1 MNGGLLLQRVL
12 DGLANGSLYGSLA
25 LAITLV
31 YRATGRVNLA
41 QGELA
46 TSGTYLALIL
56 TSAATPALAGTT
68 LAARWLP
75 GAPWPRAVAIVA
87 AMAGS
92 AVLGAALERF
102 LLRRVPEH
110 DAGAALSLTVAVLL
124 LVNALASQWFGNGT
138 RAFPPPFP
146 DAPQD
151 QFLFLGAR
159 LRYTTI
165 GMWCTLL
172 VVLGLLHVFLL
183 RSRFGLAFRAVS
195 SSRTNSAL
203 HGIRVGTVLS
213 GTWAL
218 AAALGALVGCLAATR
233 LLLTPSMMTRL
244 LVYSLVAASIGGLS
258 SPGGALVGGVI
269 VGVGQSMLGGYVPGV
284 DAVLAFPLLVG
295 FMIIMLY
302 VRPGG
307 LFGGAASRTLRLD
320 HGVPGAAPPTEATA
334 RSRAAGAAPRWSIV
348 RNSATWRRAVVGSA
362 IAAVLVVIGAAFVLP
377 YVEARLLT
385 EVVATAVAL
394 WGLGFLIGDAGRIS
408 LAHATFMGVGAY
420 SVAIGAARWGLHPF
434 VGVVVAAVAGFV
446 VGGLL
451 SLPALRIRGQYL
463 AMVTFA
469 LAVIFP
475 SLLNR
480 FKWFTGGELGPPPT
494 DVPQAPSWLPLPAG
508 RTFAWLHVVSVL
520 TAVGL
525 GWMLA
530 NLRRSAFGRAVRAG
544 SEHEAAAVAMGVD
557 LTRVRTLTFATATA
571 LAAVGGA
578 FVAVQTQAVTSA
590 RFDVMRSLALYAMV
604 AVFGAGSL
612 TSAVAASLA
621 FMGTPWLLQK
631 LDLSLGAAGVPPD
644 APGGGAY
651 LVWGLALVVITVAV
665 PGGLVPWAQRRLQH
679 VVRVVEEEHIGLVPP
694 EPSPPTGGAE
704 RERPARSRVPSRA
717 RRLLDDA
724 EPPPA
729 VADGLTL
736 LDADLPLRADERNP
750 PPPSP

>member
-1 MNGGLLLQRVL
+1 MNGALLLQRVL

-68 LAARWLP
+68 LAAHWLP
-75 GAPWPRAVAIVA
+75 GAPWPRGVAIVA

-92 AVLGAALERF
+92 AALGAVIERF

-110 DAGAALSLTVAVLL
+110 DAGAAMSLTVAVLL
-124 LVNALASQWFGNGT
+124 LVNALASQWFGTGT

-146 DAPQD
+146 DGPQD
-151 QFLFLGAR
+151 QFLVLGAR
-159 LRYTTI
+159 LRYNTI
-165 GMWCTLL
+165 GLWCTLL
-172 VVLGLLHVFLL
+172 VVLGLLHLFLL

-195 SSRTNSAL
+195 SSRTSSAL
-203 HGIRVGTVLS
+203 HGIRVGTVLT

-218 AAALGALVGCLAATR
+218 AAALGTLVGCLAATR
-233 LLLTPSMMTRL
+233 LLLTPTMMTRL

-269 VGVGQSMLGGYVPGV
+269 VGVGQSLLGGYVPGV

-295 FMIIMLY
+295 FMIVMLY

-307 LFGGAASRTLRLD
+307 LFGGRASRALRLD
-320 HGVPGAAPPTEATA
+320 HGAPGAAPPTEATA
-334 RSRAAGAAPRWSIV
+334 RSTGADAAARWSIV
-348 RNSATWRRAVVGSA
+348 RHSAGWKLAV
-362 IAAVLVVIGAAFVLP
+362 AATALVAVPLTIGLAFVLP

-394 WGLGFLIGDAGRIS
+394 WGLGFLVGDAGRIS

-420 SVAIGAARWGLHPF
+420 SVAIGAARYGLHPF
-434 VGVVVAAVAGFV
+434 LGVAVAAVVGFV

-480 FKWFTGGELGPPPT
+480 YKWFTGGELGPPPT
-494 DVPQAPSWLPLPAG
+494 TVPRGPSWLPMPGG
-508 RTFAWLHVVSVL
+508 RTFAWLHVVTVL
-520 TAVGL
+520 VAVGL

-530 NLRRSAFGRAVRAG
+530 NLRHSAFGRAVRAG
-544 SEHEAAAVAMGVD
+544 SEHEAAAVAMGVN
-557 LTRVRTLTFATATA
+557 LTKVRTLTFATATA

-612 TSAVAASLA
+612 SSAVAASLA
-621 FMGTPWLLQK
+621 FVGTPWLLQK

-651 LVWGLALVVITVAV
+651 LVWGVALVVITVAV
-665 PGGLVPWAQRRLQH
+665 PGGLVPWAQRRLQR
-679 VVRVVEEEHIGLVPP
+679 VVRVVEAEHIDVVHAAMAGA
-694 EPSPPTGGAE
+694 EPTGRRSAVAVATAT
-704 RERPARSRVPSRA
+704 ARSR
-717 RRLLDDA
+717 RRPERA

-736 LDADLPLRADERNP
+736 LDVDGPLRADERP
-750 PPPSP
+750 PPG